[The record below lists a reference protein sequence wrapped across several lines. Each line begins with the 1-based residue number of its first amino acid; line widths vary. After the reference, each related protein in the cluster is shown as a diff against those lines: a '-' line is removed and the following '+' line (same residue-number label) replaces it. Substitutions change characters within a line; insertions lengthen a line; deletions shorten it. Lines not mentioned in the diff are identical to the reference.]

1 MSLWFVAG
9 MLAAV
14 NPCGFVLLPTYLM
27 YFLGMQGA
35 DRTLTQRQTLRKA
48 LKVSASLSLGFMAVF
63 IVAASLANYFTNW
76 LTANAKYATGFFG
89 VALLVLGAAMLFGFK
104 EKPQFTVENEKEI
117 SRPPK
122 VDFGKPAVP
131 EPK

>member
-27 YFLGMQGA
+27 YFLGIQSS
-35 DRTLTQRQTLRKA
+35 DQRLAQRETLRKA

-63 IVAASLANYFTNW
+63 VVAAGLANYFTNW

-89 VALLVLGAAMLFGFK
+89 IALLMLGAAML
-104 EKPQFTVENEKEI
+104 
-117 SRPPK
+117 
-122 VDFGKPAVP
+122 
-131 EPK
+131 